1 MDFLPEHNNIP
12 DLKKQEQE
20 KQKNIEEI
28 ILRYLSGWAIHIIAS
43 SSTGNRTPV
52 SAVRGRRL
60 NRLTIEPYL
69 ILNYRL
75 HRQLSYQYNILTY
88 HINISSST
96 GNRTPVS
103 AVRGRRLNRLTIEP
117 YLILN
122 YRLHRQLS
130 YQYNI
135 LTYHINI
142 SSSTGNRT
150 PVSAVRGRR
159 LNRLTIEPYQVLYQ
173 YTLASQKKQAFFSI
187 FFKLFN
193 LYIFYVV
200 FRQFVSS
207 VFNQTVR
214 FVP

>member
-1 MDFLPEHNNIP
+1 MWDIQKSGLLGIRKYQPVNRLIKTCISYKEYDNIAQY
-12 DLKKQEQE
+12 KKQ
-20 KQKNIEEI
+20 QKNIEEI
-28 ILRYLSGWAIHIIAS
+28 ILRYLSGWAIQLIA
-43 SSTGNRTPV
+43 N
-52 SAVRGRRL
+52 
-60 NRLTIEPYL
+60 
-69 ILNYRL
+69 
-75 HRQLSYQYNILTY
+75 
-88 HINISSST
+88 
-96 GNRTPVS
+96 
-103 AVRGRRLNRLTIEP
+103 
-117 YLILN
+117 
-122 YRLHRQLS
+122 
-130 YQYNI
+130 
-135 LTYHINI
+135 
-142 SSSTGNRT
+142 SSTGNRT

>member
-60 NRLTIEPYL
+60 NRLTIEPY
-69 ILNYRL
+69 
-75 HRQLSYQYNILTY
+75 
-88 HINISSST
+88 
-96 GNRTPVS
+96 
-103 AVRGRRLNRLTIEP
+103 
-117 YLILN
+117 
-122 YRLHRQLS
+122 
-130 YQYNI
+130 
-135 LTYHINI
+135 
-142 SSSTGNRT
+142 
-150 PVSAVRGRR
+150 
-159 LNRLTIEPYQVLYQ
+159 QVLYQ

-193 LYIFYVV
+193 LYIFHVV

>member
-1 MDFLPEHNNIP
+1 MWDIQKSGLLGIRKYQPVNRLIKTCISYKEYDNIAQY
-12 DLKKQEQE
+12 KKQ
-20 KQKNIEEI
+20 QKNIEEI

-69 ILNYRL
+69 FYIDCIHNLT
-75 HRQLSYQYNILTY
+75 YQHCILTCY
-88 HINISSST
+88 ID
-96 GNRTPVS
+96 
-103 AVRGRRLNRLTIEP
+103 
-117 YLILN
+117 
-122 YRLHRQLS
+122 
-130 YQYNI
+130 
-135 LTYHINI
+135 I

>member
-1 MDFLPEHNNIP
+1 MWDIQKSGLLGIRKYQPVNRLIKTCISYKEYDNIAQY
-12 DLKKQEQE
+12 KKQ
-20 KQKNIEEI
+20 QKNIEEM
-28 ILRYLSGWAIHIIAS
+28 ILRYLSGWAIQLIA
-43 SSTGNRTPV
+43 N
-52 SAVRGRRL
+52 
-60 NRLTIEPYL
+60 
-69 ILNYRL
+69 
-75 HRQLSYQYNILTY
+75 
-88 HINISSST
+88 
-96 GNRTPVS
+96 
-103 AVRGRRLNRLTIEP
+103 
-117 YLILN
+117 
-122 YRLHRQLS
+122 
-130 YQYNI
+130 
-135 LTYHINI
+135 
-142 SSSTGNRT
+142 SSTGNRT

>member
-1 MDFLPEHNNIP
+1 MWDIQKSGLLGIRKYQPVNRLIKTCISYKEYDSIAQY
-12 DLKKQEQE
+12 KKQ
-20 KQKNIEEI
+20 QKNIEEM
-28 ILRYLSGWAIHIIAS
+28 ILRYLSGWAIQLIA
-43 SSTGNRTPV
+43 N
-52 SAVRGRRL
+52 
-60 NRLTIEPYL
+60 
-69 ILNYRL
+69 
-75 HRQLSYQYNILTY
+75 
-88 HINISSST
+88 
-96 GNRTPVS
+96 
-103 AVRGRRLNRLTIEP
+103 
-117 YLILN
+117 
-122 YRLHRQLS
+122 
-130 YQYNI
+130 
-135 LTYHINI
+135 
-142 SSSTGNRT
+142 SSTGNRT